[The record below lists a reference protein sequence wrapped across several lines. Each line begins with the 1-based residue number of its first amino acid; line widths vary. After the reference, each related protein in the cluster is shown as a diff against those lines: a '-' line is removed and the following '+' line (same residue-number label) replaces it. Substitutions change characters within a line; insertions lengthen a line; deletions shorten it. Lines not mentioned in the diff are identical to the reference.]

1 MGKARRRI
9 GGIEVKT
16 LYVSD
21 LDGTLLGS
29 NGELSQ
35 KSADIINSLIEKGM
49 NFTVA
54 TARSASSAKL
64 LLEKL
69 NLKIPA
75 VMMNGVFLTDIKA
88 KEHKY
93 VCPMKKDTAERI
105 IKAFQNGGRPPFV
118 YSFKDGNIE
127 CEYTALKTDYER
139 EFAKVRKQ
147 LYYRFDKVENYN
159 IGDNNTVYINGMDD
173 KEIIDA
179 VIAGLNGIEGIKY
192 SNYLDTYSGN
202 KYFLEVYSEK
212 AGKWNTI
219 KKLKEMYGFEK
230 IVAFGDNGNDVE
242 MLKNADLAVA
252 VGNAQPIAKSSAD
265 IIIGSNDEDGVA
277 QFLLGQI

>member
-1 MGKARRRI
+1 M
-9 GGIEVKT
+9 KT

-21 LDGTLLGS
+21 LDGTLLNS

-35 KSADIINSLIEKGM
+35 KSADIINSLIEKGL
-49 NFTVA
+49 NFTIA

-93 VCPMKKDTAERI
+93 VCPMKKETSERI

-118 YSFKDGNIE
+118 YSFKNGNIE
-127 CEYTALKTDYER
+127 CEYTALKTGYER

-147 LYYRFDKVENYN
+147 LYYRFDKVEDYN
-159 IGDNNTVYINGMDD
+159 IGGNDTVYINGMDD

-179 VIAGLNGIEGIKY
+179 VIAGLSGIEGIKY

-212 AGKWNTI
+212 AGKWNTV
-219 KKLKEMYGFEK
+219 KKLKEMYDFER
-230 IVAFGDNGNDVE
+230 VVVFGDNGNDVE
-242 MLKNADLAVA
+242 MFKNADLAIA
-252 VGNAQPIAKSSAD
+252 VGNAQPVAKEFAQK
-265 IIIGSNDEDGVA
+265 IIETNDEDAVA
-277 QFLLGQI
+277 RFLEGEI